1 MHRREFLK
9 YGAGVVAAIAA
20 GGAGAVFSRSPRTA
34 AAAPSL
40 DSGAVLDQFSYRGR
54 LVQIVQ
60 HEDHVMMV
68 LDGRALPHYA
78 FMQLSPNRYSSHL
91 LGFEDEPTARIL
103 AQKLIDNDG
112 RLFIL

>member
-1 MHRREFLK
+1 
-9 YGAGVVAAIAA
+9 
-20 GGAGAVFSRSPRTA
+20 
-34 AAAPSL
+34 
-40 DSGAVLDQFSYRGR
+40 
-54 LVQIVQ
+54 
-60 HEDHVMMV
+60 MMV